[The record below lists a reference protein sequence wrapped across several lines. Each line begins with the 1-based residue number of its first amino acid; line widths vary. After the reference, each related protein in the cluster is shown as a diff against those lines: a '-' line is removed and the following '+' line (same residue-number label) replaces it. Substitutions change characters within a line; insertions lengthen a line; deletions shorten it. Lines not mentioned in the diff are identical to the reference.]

1 MSFNLILKLHTV
13 KSDIKQIVIAKRI
26 VCYPAKLRLVDT
38 YGQQLAQSRQT
49 IPCAIIR
56 TMSYLKFLS
65 LFAGKDIDMLIQ
77 LSIQVNCFL

>member
-13 KSDIKQIVIAKRI
+13 KCEIYPQVLAKRI
-26 VCYPAKLRLVDT
+26 VCFQAKLRLVDT

>member
-13 KSDIKQIVIAKRI
+13 KSEI
-26 VCYPAKLRLVDT
+26 YPQVLLKSIICFQAKLRLVDT

-49 IPCAIIR
+49 IPCVIIR

-65 LFAGKDIDMLIQ
+65 LFAGKDIDVLTQ

>member
-13 KSDIKQIVIAKRI
+13 KCKINPQVIAKRI
-26 VCYPAKLRLVDT
+26 VCLQTKLRFVET

-65 LFAGKDIDMLIQ
+65 LFAGKDIDVLTQ